1 MRRLNPGEQIG
12 QGAYKKVYLSKENYG
27 RVIAEYH
34 KNLSENQIKSL
45 YYLNKLFKIFFPQNI
60 PEINAA
66 YNLQAQGAKKSILYS
81 KLGYRDELHKK
92 TAKTIIETNRGE
104 SGGNKQDK
112 DKMHDYIHSN
122 EQNPKITQFIKM
134 AEQKGFFVD
143 KGGQNFAI
151 DENGIVSYLESNP
164 AWVILKQGTPEEAY
178 KYFVDIDKL
187 RGAIVNLDP
196 SVMPTAI
203 KYFERLVKLM
213 PK

>member
-1 MRRLNPGEQIG
+1 
-12 QGAYKKVYLSKENYG
+12 
-27 RVIAEYH
+27 
-34 KNLSENQIKSL
+34 
-45 YYLNKLFKIFFPQNI
+45 
-60 PEINAA
+60 
-66 YNLQAQGAKKSILYS
+66 
-81 KLGYRDELHKK
+81 
-92 TAKTIIETNRGE
+92 
-104 SGGNKQDK
+104 
-112 DKMHDYIHSN
+112 
-122 EQNPKITQFIKM
+122 M